1 MNDLVIVQTTQGLA
15 SYLHSLYPNPA
26 TPLHV
31 IIGYDHRCNPTLN
44 LSSLKFAKIASAVFA
59 KSNISST
66 VFSTLVATPL
76 VPFAVQETSSA
87 LGIMVT
93 ASHNPKEDD
102 GFKVYWGNGCQI
114 IPPHDSNITEHILK
128 NLTPWKLFDEE
139 ALSEVVVN
147 SGETTRLVDL
157 YFKAISNSLV
167 KTSTKS
173 PKAPQNPHHPP
184 PKFAYTAMHGVGH
197 PFTKRSFEI
206 FNLPEFIIVESQIE
220 PDFTFPTVGFPNPE
234 EKGALEEAK
243 SVCEDR
249 GGDIILANDP
259 DADRLA
265 VAEKDRETNEWTVF
279 HGNEIGVMLGHW
291 LWTNRDKTSTKP
303 VAMVASAVSSKML
316 RAIAEVEGFRFE
328 ETLTGFKWIGSRSV
342 ELREKENCSVLFSY
356 EEAIGFCCGEIIS
369 DKDGVSAAG
378 VFATLAN
385 SIYEKGMNMKQ
396 HMQSLY
402 AKYGEFVTNNGY
414 YFCHDPKT
422 ATKIFSDMQNGGK
435 YWGEGI
441 GEYKIKNVRDLSFP
455 GYDSSTEDKKPT
467 LPVSKASPMITIT
480 FENGCCMQFRAS
492 GTEPKFKYYIEL
504 RGGVGESKE
513 KVEGVLKEMSEYILE
528 EIVKP
533 DVNGLLKP

>member
-1 MNDLVIVQTTQGLA
+1 MISVASTALAWANLDPNPTTKRYIIDNLDILNIHFDNSRIQFGTAGLRAPMHVGPKNMNDLVIVQTTQGLA

-220 PDFTFPTVGFPNPE
+220 PDFTFPTGE
-234 EKGALEEAK
+234 RAK
-243 SVCEDR
+243 R
-249 GGDIILANDP
+249 GG
-259 DADRLA
+259 
-265 VAEKDRETNEWTVF
+265 
-279 HGNEIGVMLGHW
+279 G
-291 LWTNRDKTSTKP
+291 
-303 VAMVASAVSSKML
+303 
-316 RAIAEVEGFRFE
+316 
-328 ETLTGFKWIGSRSV
+328 
-342 ELREKENCSVLFSY
+342 
-356 EEAIGFCCGEIIS
+356 
-369 DKDGVSAAG
+369 
-378 VFATLAN
+378 
-385 SIYEKGMNMKQ
+385 
-396 HMQSLY
+396 
-402 AKYGEFVTNNGY
+402 
-414 YFCHDPKT
+414 
-422 ATKIFSDMQNGGK
+422 
-435 YWGEGI
+435 
-441 GEYKIKNVRDLSFP
+441 
-455 GYDSSTEDKKPT
+455 
-467 LPVSKASPMITIT
+467 
-480 FENGCCMQFRAS
+480 
-492 GTEPKFKYYIEL
+492 
-504 RGGVGESKE
+504 
-513 KVEGVLKEMSEYILE
+513 
-528 EIVKP
+528 
-533 DVNGLLKP
+533 